1 MEGYVIRA
9 DPPDEECDLA
19 FAPLMT
25 VLDHRW
31 DVLAKTTSKFAMTV
45 GEVNGHLGYLKHY
58 LKNKDATNATF
69 HFKRLLQLERFV
81 ARCFR
86 GVPKEKEQA
95 KSHFHT
101 MKLFCLKRL
110 KQ

>member
-1 MEGYVIRA
+1 MEGYVIKE
-9 DPPDEECDLA
+9 DPIDEDCDLA

-25 VLDHRW
+25 VLDRRW
-31 DVLAKTTSKFAMTV
+31 DALAKTTSKFAMTV

-58 LKNKDATNATF
+58 LKNKDTTNATF
-69 HFKRLLQLERFV
+69 HFKRLLLLQQSL
-81 ARCFR
+81 ARCFC

-95 KSHFHT
+95 KSHFHA
-101 MKLFCLKRL
+101 LQIFCLQRL

>member
-1 MEGYVIRA
+1 M
-9 DPPDEECDLA
+9 A

-45 GEVNGHLGYLKHY
+45 GEVNGHLGYLKIY
-58 LKNKDATNATF
+58 LKNKDTTKATF
-69 HFKRLLQLERFV
+69 HFKRILQLERLV

-95 KSHFHT
+95 KSHFQT
-101 MKLFCLKRL
+101 MKLFCLQRL